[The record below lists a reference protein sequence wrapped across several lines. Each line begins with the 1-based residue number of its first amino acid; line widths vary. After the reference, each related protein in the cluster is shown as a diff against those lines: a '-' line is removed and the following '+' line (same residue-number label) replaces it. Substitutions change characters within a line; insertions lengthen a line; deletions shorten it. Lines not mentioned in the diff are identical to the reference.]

1 MLKFAPRKR
10 LAFVVLVAG
19 ASAALLAACG
29 SDPSTQAEGAT
40 INVTSTDDACMTDAT
55 QAPAGTLRF
64 VVQNTGTQ
72 ATEVYVLSGDGNDIL
87 GEVEDIGPGLSRDLR
102 VDAVAGDYK
111 VRCKPGMA
119 GDGIDV
125 AFTVTG

>member
-1 MLKFAPRKR
+1 MLKSAPRKR
-10 LAFVVLVAG
+10 LAFIALLAG
-19 ASAALLAACG
+19 ASAAVLAACG
-29 SDPSTQAEGAT
+29 SDASAESTT
-40 INVTSTDDACMTDAT
+40 INVTSTDDACTTDVA
-55 QAPAGTLRF
+55 QAPAGGLNF

-72 ATEVYVLSGDGNDIL
+72 AAEVYLLSGDGNDIL

-102 VDAVAGDYK
+102 VDAAAGDYV

>member
-1 MLKFAPRKR
+1 MLKSARRSR
-10 LAFVVLVAG
+10 LASIVVV
-19 ASAALLAACG
+19 ASASVGLLAACG
-29 SDPSTQAEGAT
+29 SDASTESTT
-40 INVTSTDDACMTDAT
+40 INVTSTDDACTTDVA
-55 QAPAGTLRF
+55 QAPAGGLDF

-72 ATEVYVLSGDGNDIL
+72 ATEVYLLSGDGNDIL

-102 VDAVAGDYK
+102 VDATAGDYV

-119 GDGIDV
+119 GDGLDV